1 MKNIFLLVALLGTS
15 IVFADNH
22 KGKSPL
28 NDLKRMNAVWSA
40 EDCANVSS
48 GAAIWLYAAGEALK
62 EAEKLDKEGDEES
75 ALEAVDVASKFS
87 GMSSDFTHAFAVFCK
102 GPRMERMKAGMEK
115 RMKRMKEMKKGKAKD
130 N

>member
-1 MKNIFLLVALLGTS
+1 MKNIFLLVALLGAS
-15 IVFADNH
+15 VIFADNH
-22 KGKSPL
+22 KGKGPL

-62 EAEKLDKEGDEES
+62 EAEESDKEGDEEG
-75 ALEAVDVASKFS
+75 ALGALDVASKFS
-87 GMSSDFTHAFAVFCK
+87 AMSSDYTHAFAVFCK
-102 GPRMERMKAGMEK
+102 GPRMERMKAGIEK
-115 RMKRMKEMKKGKAKD
+115 RMKRMKEMKKEKAKD